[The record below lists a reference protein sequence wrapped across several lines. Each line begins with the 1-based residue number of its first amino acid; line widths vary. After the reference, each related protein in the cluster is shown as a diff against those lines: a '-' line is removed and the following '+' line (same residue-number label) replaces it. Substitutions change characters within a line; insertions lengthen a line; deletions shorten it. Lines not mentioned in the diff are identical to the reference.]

1 MSIPHIRVTFSA
13 PAKVIRIEVAQV
25 SCDEESNL
33 ACLIRLFPEEFSMNA
48 IISPGD
54 DLTST
59 IRPCVP
65 SETMDRWTVKP
76 YSVVAL
82 AK

>member
-13 PAKVIRIEVAQV
+13 LAEVIRIEVAQEL
-25 SCDEESNL
+25 CDEESNL
-33 ACLIRLFPEEFSMNA
+33 ACLIRLCLEEFSMNA

-59 IRPCVP
+59 IRPYVP
-65 SETMDRWTVKP
+65 SETMGRWIVKP
-76 YSVVAL
+76 YFVVAS
-82 AK
+82 AE

>member
-1 MSIPHIRVTFSA
+1 MSIPHIKVTFSA
-13 PAKVIRIEVAQV
+13 PAEVIRIVAQE

-33 ACLIRLFPEEFSMNA
+33 ACLIRLYPEEFSMNA

-65 SETMDRWTVKP
+65 SETMGRWTVKP

-82 AK
+82 AE